1 MSRERSDNMVTIQE
15 VAKEAKVSVATVSR
29 YLNNPEIV
37 ATKTRERVE
46 ASIKKLNY
54 APSMLGRNLRKLES
68 KLLIVLI
75 PGISN
80 PFYTEI
86 IDGIED
92 TAIEQGYNILL
103 CQTDSDPK
111 REETYF
117 NLIKNQLAAGII
129 TMDPTVDREKISG
142 LARQFP
148 LVQCSEYDESGEIS
162 FVSIDNKAAAYEG
175 TKYLIEQGHTKIG
188 MVNSDEKFLYARER
202 QAGFSKAMAEAGIEV
217 EEKWIYAA
225 DNLEFDS
232 GRYAL
237 RTLKEQGE
245 LPTAVF
251 AVSDILA
258 IGFMNEAQQQG
269 LKIPESISVL
279 GFDNVS
285 FAKMF
290 NPRLTTI
297 GQPMYEMGE
306 QAATMLINK
315 INGEA
320 VESTILDHKLIV
332 RESTRRK

>member
-1 MSRERSDNMVTIQE
+1 MVTIQE
-15 VAKEAKVSVATVSR
+15 VAKEANVSVATVSR

-37 ATKTRERVE
+37 ATKTRARVE
-46 ASIKKLNY
+46 ASIEKLNY

-103 CQTDSDPK
+103 CQTDSDPE
-111 REETYF
+111 REEAYF

-129 TMDPTVDREKISG
+129 TMDPTVDREKISHI
-142 LARQFP
+142 ASQFP
-148 LVQCSEYDESGEIS
+148 LVQCSEYDEAGEIS

-175 TKYLIEQGHTKIG
+175 TKHLIEQGHTKIG
-188 MVNSDEKFLYARER
+188 MVNSEDKFLYARER
-202 QAGFSKAMAEAGIEV
+202 QAGFLQAMSEADIKV
-217 EEKWIYAA
+217 EEQWLYTA

-237 RTLKEQGE
+237 RTLLEQDD
-245 LPTAVF
+245 LPTAIF

-258 IGFMNEAQQQG
+258 IGLMNEAQQNG
-269 LKIPESISVL
+269 LKIPESISVI
-279 GFDNVS
+279 GFDNVA

-297 GQPMYEMGE
+297 AQPMYEMGE
-306 QAATMLINK
+306 MAARMLINK
-315 INGEA
+315 INGDK
-320 VESTILDHKLIV
+320 VESAFLDHELIV
-332 RESTRRK
+332 RESTRKR